1 MAVSHYTVGMA
12 GHIDHGKTSLTKA
25 LTNIDTDRLKEEKE
39 RNISIEP
46 GYAPLILTEEMT
58 VSIVDVP
65 GHERFIRQMIAGVAG
80 IDVVVLVIAADE
92 GVMPQ
97 TREHLD
103 ILSLLH
109 IQKGLI
115 ALTKITKVDE
125 EFLALVKEDVQ
136 EQVKGTFLENAPV
149 VGVDSLTKEGL
160 DELKNEMIALLS
172 EVEQRDASG
181 SFRLPIDQVFTVH
194 GQGTVVRGTVYEGQ
208 VKEGDSLLLLPQQVK
223 IKARQIQTHHQAVHV
238 GQAGERIAINIGGL
252 TKEKISR
259 GDVLVSSGS
268 YSTSKTID
276 VSLQIPSPL
285 QYELKQRSPVRVH
298 LSTAEVDGKIVFFDR
313 NELGGAKDIVCQL
326 RLDEPVVVKRGDRFI
341 IRRPSPVETIGGGA
355 VIEPNGEKYRFGT
368 ETTKM
373 LERKRKGTPK
383 ERAVDV
389 LTSTIAISD
398 KELFTLIGLEQF
410 EGEQVVEQAI
420 NEGII
425 IRLGRFLTLTKT
437 VKKILEELAEEL
449 QDYHEQFPMREG
461 KQKAELVQ
469 MFSQHSSKEFIEQVL
484 QQGERTLV
492 VKKNGPFYALENFEP
507 HLPKSWEKRVESVV
521 ATIKKQGI
529 QVQPLMDQLKDAQIP
544 AELYED
550 IVHFYTRSSTLVN
563 LDSSL
568 YIHEHT
574 VNDVVASLSTVYP
587 ESFTIQNAK
596 EVLQVSR
603 KYLVP
608 ILEMLDSHQWTDRNE
623 GVRTWKKSL
632 NR

>member
-1 MAVSHYTVGMA
+1 MAVSHFTVGMA

-46 GYAPLILTEEMT
+46 GYAPLMLTEDMT

-160 DELKNEMIALLS
+160 DDLKREMIALLS
-172 EVEQRDASG
+172 EVEQRDTSG
-181 SFRLPIDQVFTVH
+181 PFRLPIDQVFTVH
-194 GQGTVVRGTVYEGQ
+194 GQGTVVRGTVYEGE

-223 IKARQIQTHHQAVHV
+223 VKARQIQTHHQAVHV

-259 GDVLVSSGS
+259 GDVLVSSES
-268 YSTSKTID
+268 YYTSKTID
-276 VSLQIPSPL
+276 VSLQIPSKL
-285 QYELKQRSPVRVH
+285 QYEVKQRSPVRVH
-298 LSTAEVDGKIVFFDR
+298 LGTAEVDGKIVFFDR

-355 VIEPNGEKYRFGT
+355 VIEPVGEKYRFGK
-368 ETTKM
+368 ETTEM

-383 ERAVDV
+383 ERAIDV

-398 KELFTLIGLEQF
+398 KELFTLIGLEQS
-410 EGEQVVEQAI
+410 EGEQLIEEAI
-420 NEGII
+420 EEGKFVRI
-425 IRLGRFLTLTKT
+425 GKFLTLTKT
-437 VKKILEELAEEL
+437 VTTILEELAEEL
-449 QDYHEQFPMREG
+449 HDYHKQFPMREG

-469 MFSQHSSKEFIEQVL
+469 MFSKHLPKEFIEQVL
-484 QQGERTLV
+484 QRGEQMLI
-492 VKKNGPFYALENFEP
+492 VKKKGPYYALEDFDP

-521 ATIKKQGI
+521 ANIKKQGV
-529 QVQPLMDQLKDAQIP
+529 QVDPFLDELRNAQIP
-544 AELYED
+544 EELYED
-550 IVHFYTRSSTLVN
+550 ILHFYTRSSVLVK
-563 LDSSL
+563 LDSSY
-568 YIHEHT
+568 YIHQHT
-574 VNDVVASLSTVYP
+574 LDTVITSLSTAYP
-587 ESFTIQNAK
+587 EFFTIQNAK

-608 ILEMLDSHQWTDRNE
+608 ILEMLDNHQWTDRNE